1 MNTIYNLFL
10 DKEYKVIDLK
20 KEYAGATGYVGKER
34 FAVVTEM
41 TEEALLNK
49 FGQKLNRFKPF
60 VVISYEMYEAIVE
73 TKKNDKREQ
82 WRDCMLHDAFTT
94 ESLLILINAMSDP
107 ISICESVLN
116 LEYISSR
123 MLELPNHQGSRMYKK
138 YVLGYTEKEIALY
151 EGVSV
156 QTVNNSLRIAKS
168 KIHDVF
174 VECGVVA

>member
-1 MNTIYNLFL
+1 MSSEDVSVTRGESPMYSQSAMREPFRFH
-10 DKEYKVIDLK
+10 KTTTPYK
-20 KEYAGATGYVGKER
+20 
-34 FAVVTEM
+34 
-41 TEEALLNK
+41 
-49 FGQKLNRFKPF
+49 Q
-60 VVISYEMYEAIVE
+60 
-73 TKKNDKREQ
+73 REN
-82 WRDCMLHDAFTT
+82 
-94 ESLLILINAMSDP
+94 SILINAMSDP
-107 ISICESVLN
+107 ISICESALN